1 MYELYLNR
9 LDCRVIDY
17 VVDYDVDY
25 DVDYVVEFVVDC
37 VSDRSLD
44 SLDSLGALLGGH
56 GRIDSAVIV
65 IVGIVSLVF
74 ISLLSRV
81 V

>member
-1 MYELYLNR
+1 MLLSS
-9 LDCRVIDY
+9 
-17 VVDYDVDY
+17 
-25 DVDYVVEFVVDC
+25 VDC

-44 SLDSLGALLGGH
+44 SLDALLGGH
-56 GRIDSAVIV
+56 GRIDLAIIV
-65 IVGIVSLVF
+65 IVGIVSLVV

>member
-1 MYELYLNR
+1 M
-9 LDCRVIDY
+9 
-17 VVDYDVDY
+17 
-25 DVDYVVEFVVDC
+25 DYVVEFVVDC

>member
-1 MYELYLNR
+1 MAVVCLDR
-9 LDCRVIDY
+9 LLDRRVIDY
-17 VVDYDVDY
+17 VVDYV
-25 DVDYVVEFVVDC
+25 VEYVVEFVVDC